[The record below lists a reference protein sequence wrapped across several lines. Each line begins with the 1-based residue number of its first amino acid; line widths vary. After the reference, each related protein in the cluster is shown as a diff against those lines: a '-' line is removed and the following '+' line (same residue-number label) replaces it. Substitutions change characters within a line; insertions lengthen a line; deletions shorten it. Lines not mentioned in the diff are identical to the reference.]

1 MDQALLAD
9 AKRLGASAGSAYRMY
24 LEAGLAQLKRGA
36 KLPAAVDRQGVLR
49 TVYVRHAADEQL
61 QAKGFRLRI
70 EPMELSRRVTRLG
83 MLALQ
88 ALCDD
93 GRIPLTLSKTGGPT
107 AQRAGVPVGGY
118 HDER

>member
-1 MDQALLAD
+1 
-9 AKRLGASAGSAYRMY
+9 
-24 LEAGLAQLKRGA
+24 
-36 KLPAAVDRQGVLR
+36 
-49 TVYVRHAADEQL
+49 
-61 QAKGFRLRI
+61 
-70 EPMELSRRVTRLG
+70 